1 MNDVEPVPTAGEEKE
16 AKALDFPGVRFADE
30 NITTRPEKESQV
42 VIESLKENTVKDER
56 SKEEE
61 EEPEAV
67 AEVDWL
73 GVPLATSTLPDFVSM
88 YRKDYPGYSRSDLH
102 VEDPR
107 KIVRKPKRG
116 GRQLYEQFEG
126 VGWVQ
131 RDTVPMQ
138 AGGYVKQGG
147 EVGKA
152 LLHPQGDLWTTPPPV
167 VDRIRKNDPME
178 YLNLCDPHNKIQVEK
193 AIYQWVIRDMAAMDE
208 RTTVGPAVRT
218 SGFTANSSPHL
229 PPVEDRNFRSIY
241 YESYNE
247 DAQKDDVEGLHPSLI
262 GTGVPPAL
270 RYPGYSGTAVMDD
283 TPFAYLRLNPHVLRT
298 QPDVLRQQCSHHLVQ
313 RHKEFSNS

>member
-1 MNDVEPVPTAGEEKE
+1 MNGEGPVPTAGEEKE
-16 AKALDFPGVRFADE
+16 AKALDFPGVRFADQ
-30 NITTRPEKESQV
+30 NITTKPKQETQV
-42 VIESLKENTVKDER
+42 VVESLRENAVKDER
-56 SKEEE
+56 LKEG
-61 EEPEAV
+61 EPEAV

-88 YRKDYPGYSRSDLH
+88 YRKDYPGYSRGALY

-107 KIVRKPKRG
+107 KIIKKTKKG
-116 GRQLYEQFEG
+116 EWQLHEQFEG

-131 RDTVPMQ
+131 RDTVPAGQ
-138 AGGYVKQGG
+138 EGGYVKKDG

-178 YLNLCDPHNKIQVEK
+178 YLNLCDPVNKMPVERG
-193 AIYQWVIRDMAAMDE
+193 IYQWVIRDMAAMDE

-229 PPVEDRNFRSIY
+229 PPMENRNFKSIY
-241 YESYNE
+241 QESYNE
-247 DAQKDDVEGLHPSLI
+247 DAQKDDVEGLHPSLV
-262 GTGVPPAL
+262 GAGVPPAL
-270 RYPGYSGTAVMDD
+270 KYPGYSGTAVMDD

-298 QPDVLRQQCSHHLVQ
+298 KPDVLRLPRSHHLVQ